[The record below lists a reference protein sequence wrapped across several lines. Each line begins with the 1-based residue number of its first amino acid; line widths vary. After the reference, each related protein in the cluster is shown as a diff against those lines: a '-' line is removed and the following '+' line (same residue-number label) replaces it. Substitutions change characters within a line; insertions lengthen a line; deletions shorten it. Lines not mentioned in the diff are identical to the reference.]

1 MSKALPIS
9 ALLEKLAESLSAAD
23 IIAAAQKASFAGQ
36 IVKWRT
42 AHDMSQAELAELCD
56 VTQST
61 VSKWENGDYNFTIE
75 KMSEIAAALDMSLS
89 ISLVSGTVAEEP
101 EDSIS
106 EGINNI
112 IPFPTNGEMS
122 LSADTSLRPDLQL
135 VCSIES
141 SEMLE
146 EG

>member
-42 AHDMSQAELAELCD
+42 EHRMSQTQLAKLCG
-56 VTQST
+56 VNQSA
-61 VSKWENGDYNFTIE
+61 VSKWENGDYNFTIG
-75 KMSEIAAALDMSLS
+75 KMSEIAAALDMNLSVSLTPS
-89 ISLVSGTVAEEP
+89 AVSEPTEDLISDAA
-101 EDSIS
+101 D
-106 EGINNI
+106 NI
-112 IPFPTNGEMS
+112 VRFPTNVGMS
-122 LSADTSLRPDLQL
+122 VSADTALATGTRK

>member
-9 ALLEKLAESLSAAD
+9 ALLEALAEPLSTAD
-23 IIAAAQKASFAGQ
+23 IIATTQKTSVSGQ
-36 IVKWRT
+36 IVRWRT
-42 AHDMSQAELAELCD
+42 ERRMSQTGLARLCG
-56 VTQST
+56 VKQSA

-75 KMSEIAAALDMSLS
+75 KMAQIAAALDMNLSVSLTPNAAS
-89 ISLVSGTVAEEP
+89 EP
-101 EDSIS
+101 AGELIS
-106 EGINNI
+106 EAADNI
-112 IPFPTNGEMS
+112 VRFPANVGMS
-122 LSADTSLRPDLQL
+122 VSASTALAADPRD